1 MTTALILR
9 QRLHLIF
16 NWYQHMVNPKSGML
30 EYLYIPQSDQ
40 FVRESCPIR
49 DIASVWDAEL
59 VGEFLDRQELRPII
73 TKSLVHF
80 GDYVVRR
87 GDYLI
92 LDSARLRET
101 SSIAHS
107 AFMTLA
113 LLHAP
118 PLRNFSGTQKIKGL
132 ADGIVGQQRADGS
145 YKVCFED
152 VPDHGEELYAGEAM
166 LALLETY
173 HQLHDVRYLQ
183 SAERAFAYYDSQY
196 FQRGYVSDDLLVFF
210 ANWQSQACRLLF
222 QSTPAVVLKR
232 SVARFIFQMHDRILE
247 SGFYRDV
254 ERQPEQQVSVV
265 VACALE
271 GLNEAYAVAH
281 ELHDERV
288 GHYRGCICAGLKYL
302 LELQCTAVAGV
313 GDPGRRGAALL
324 EPASSMPATTAK
336 EHGGFGVSLS
346 ERAQRID
353 ITGHAA
359 SAFMK
364 SVENA
369 IECE

>member
-166 LALLETY
+166 LALLEAY
-173 HQLHDVRYLQ
+173 RQLHDARYLQ
-183 SAERAFAYYDSQY
+183 SVERAFAYYDSQY
-196 FQRGYVSDDLLVFF
+196 FQRGRVSDDLLVFF

-222 QSTPAVVLKR
+222 QSTSAAAIKR
-232 SVARFIFQMHDRILE
+232 SVARFIFQMHDRIVE

-254 ERQPEQQVSVV
+254 ESQPEEHVSVV

-271 GLNEAYAVAH
+271 GLNDAYAVAC
-281 ELHDERV
+281 ELHDERA

-302 LELQCTAVAGV
+302 LRLQSTKSG
-313 GDPGRRGAALL
+313 
-324 EPASSMPATTAK
+324 TIK

-369 IECE
+369 IACE